1 MYSGSCLC
9 GEINYKLM
17 SEPKKVSHCH
27 CTMCQKQHGAA
38 FATYASV
45 PPSELVYISGQ
56 ASLVEY
62 QSSENI
68 KRKFCSVCGSNI
80 EWSGSTKYPTWTS
93 IAIATLDTQYQPK
106 KIINIQTET
115 KVCWL
120 NINDVV
126 NQKT

>member
-45 PPSELVYISGQ
+45 PRSELVYISGQ
-56 ASLVEY
+56 SSLAEY
-62 QSSENI
+62 QSSDNI
-68 KRKFCSVCGSNI
+68 KRKFCQVCGSNI
-80 EWSGSTKYPTWTS
+80 EWSGSLKYPTWTS
-93 IAIATLDTQYQPK
+93 IAIATLDTPYQPK
-106 KIINIQTET
+106 KIINIHTET

-120 NINDVV
+120 EITDVV
-126 NQKT
+126 HPDT

>member
-9 GEINYKLM
+9 GEINYELL

-27 CTMCQKQHGAA
+27 CAMCQKQHGAA

-45 PPSELVYISGQ
+45 PRSELVYISGQ

-68 KRKFCSVCGSNI
+68 KRKFCNVCGSNI

-93 IAIATLDTQYQPK
+93 IAIATLDTHYQPK
-106 KIINIQTET
+106 KIINIQTES
-115 KVCWL
+115 KACWL

-126 NQKT
+126 NQET